1 MQKKIPELT
10 NKKFQKQLNTNLL
23 LNEKYEYN
31 KNLLE
36 KIQNNEFTELDF
48 YSIGKSNTIKNTT
61 IKSINDT
68 KIFDINSVKLIYSIG
83 KNSFVLTSDED
94 NNVFIVKINNIN
106 LPLLKKDSKKELE
119 YIQKTSQDI
128 KSSIYVS
135 FDY

>member
-1 MQKKIPELT
+1 MIQKFSTL
-10 NKKFQKQLNTNLL
+10 
-23 LNEKYEYN
+23 
-31 KNLLE
+31 
-36 KIQNNEFTELDF
+36 IQ
-48 YSIGKSNTIKNTT
+48 
-61 IKSINDT
+61 
-68 KIFDINSVKLIYSIG
+68 SIG

-135 FDY
+135 FDYLINDNYEININQNTMERVKNYFK